1 MYVAKTRRIPS
12 WKLEEVEE
20 LTKLFREHKVFLI
33 ADLTGVPANVLQK
46 LRRSLSS
53 IATFRVSKNKL
64 LTIAMK
70 KAGIET
76 SILEKY
82 LTGQNIIIFSKSNAF
97 EINYM
102 LEKNAI
108 KTYYKPGDV
117 AESEVVVPEGNT
129 GIPPG
134 PMLSLF
140 GKLKIPTKVEGNTIV
155 VVKDTVV
162 AKPGDKISDE
172 LASLLQKL
180 NLPLKTI
187 KLKIKVAYDNGVL
200 ITGEKLKLDI
210 DSYINDI
217 KRAFLEARS
226 LAVEIVLP
234 EPDIIELAISKAYR
248 EALALAI
255 ESVFIAPDTLE
266 QIIKSAY
273 MRAYALAVE
282 LVKQGVQLDIAIP
295 QQQVT
300 QQPVESKPKEEEKE
314 EKEETLSEETLAEG
328 LGSLF

>member
-1 MYVAKTRRIPS
+1 
-12 WKLEEVEE
+12 
-20 LTKLFREHKVFLI
+20 
-33 ADLTGVPANVLQK
+33 
-46 LRRSLSS
+46 
-53 IATFRVSKNKL
+53 
-64 LTIAMK
+64 
-70 KAGIET
+70 
-76 SILEKY
+76 
-82 LTGQNIIIFSKSNAF
+82 
-97 EINYM
+97 
-102 LEKNAI
+102 I

-134 PMLSLF
+134 PMLSMF

-282 LVKQGVQLDIAIP
+282 LVKQGVQLDITIP